1 MATSVTHLSVL
12 KKLRGDVGEDNLGA
26 NTAKTLAAMDARYS
40 FSSTRV
46 ALAALRKEYPDNK
59 EYIEEMKK
67 RGPKWKDMD
76 ESQEPTDA
84 QKAKY
89 VSWDN
94 ILEFRDL
101 HYEDMTPMQRLLM
114 ALYTYIPPVR
124 LDFTPMRIVSRKPK
138 ALEDG
143 MNYYVRNKAPY
154 FIFHSYKTHNHYG
167 DKVVK
172 IPKKLQAE
180 IDLYV
185 PATNTYLL
193 QDDSGAPWQEARI
206 SQNVSRIFKQFH
218 KLNTGVS
225 MFRHSYAT
233 KFHAGQ
239 LPLAAIKKTA
249 SAMMHGPLQSMS
261 YRFLSLE

>member
-1 MATSVTHLSVL
+1 MAATAAQLSIL
-12 KKLRGDVGEDNLGA
+12 KKLRGDVGEADLGA
-26 NTAKTLAAMDARYS
+26 NTTKTFAAMDSRYS

-59 EYIEEMKK
+59 EILEEMKK
-67 RGPKWKDMD
+67 RGPKWKEMD
-76 ESQEPTDA
+76 ESQEPTEA

-94 ILEFRDL
+94 ITQFRDA
-101 HYEDMTPMQRLLM
+101 YQDQMSEMQNLLM
-114 ALYTYIPPVR
+114 GLYTYVPPVR
-124 LDFTPMRIVSRKPK
+124 LDYTPMRIVARKPAK
-138 ALEDG
+138 LEDG

-172 IPKKLQAE
+172 
-180 IDLYV
+180 V
-185 PATNTYLL
+185 PAKLKAVIDGAVPLTNTYLL
-193 QDDSGAPWQEARI
+193 QDEEGKPWQEARL
-206 SQNVSRIFKQFH
+206 SQSVSRIFKQFH
-218 KLNTGVS
+218 NLNTGVS

-239 LPLAAIKKTA
+239 LPLAVIKKTA

-261 YRFLSLE
+261 YRFISLE